1 MEMDIQWTS
10 ACLISIT
17 ALQYNPVS
25 QLWVTEKKTS
35 LLSSF
40 CSVTV
45 KWDLLQHHCC
55 CELEL
60 TTQGQGPTR
69 PAVQEHRRHSDAEG
83 PQTHSPSLHLQTHL
97 HGSPGSQENQCQ
109 ILKILENRQENWRN
123 QSTPWGKCLLGG
135 TAWEKLLPWAQLLLH
150 LLPCTAELR
159 LQQRYLQSAITR
171 TALTSFLM
179 LHFDTGRTSV
189 TVTGLWAD
197 PAVTTVK
204 TEQNCTHCSFS
215 MSAPLL

>member
-1 MEMDIQWTS
+1 MYGNGYPMDI
-10 ACLISIT
+10 CLSRIHHCPPVQPSFT
-17 ALQYNPVS
+17 ALGNR
-25 QLWVTEKKTS
+25 KKTS

-69 PAVQEHRRHSDAEG
+69 PAVQEHRRHSGAEG

-97 HGSPGSQENQCQ
+97 HGSPGSKENQCQ

-135 TAWEKLLPWAQLLLH
+135 TAWEKLLP
-150 LLPCTAELR
+150 
-159 LQQRYLQSAITR
+159 
-171 TALTSFLM
+171 
-179 LHFDTGRTSV
+179 
-189 TVTGLWAD
+189 
-197 PAVTTVK
+197 
-204 TEQNCTHCSFS
+204 
-215 MSAPLL
+215 